1 MSQFVSGRTS
11 VAGRGGKNPINIHH
25 RDTRSLVSPH
35 LAGCAGAAVS
45 LTLAAPDRLTTIDT
59 LYFRSAET
67 ASAGTR
73 VRDLK
78 SAALTLSV
86 FL

>member
-25 RDTRSLVSPH
+25 RDTRRLVSPQ

-45 LTLAAPDRLTTIDT
+45 LTLAPAQLSTIDT
-59 LYFRSAET
+59 LYFRSAER

>member
-1 MSQFVSGRTS
+1 M
-11 VAGRGGKNPINIHH
+11 AGKTPINIHH
-25 RDTRSLVSPH
+25 LPHSLHSDDGEGDVCP
-35 LAGCAGAAVS
+35 GCAGAAVS

>member
-1 MSQFVSGRTS
+1 MSRAEHLSLAEEEKIQLIFITETLG
-11 VAGRGGKNPINIHH
+11 
-25 RDTRSLVSPH
+25 SLVSPH

>member
-1 MSQFVSGRTS
+1 MSRAEHLSLAEEEKIQLIFITETLGR
-11 VAGRGGKNPINIHH
+11 
-25 RDTRSLVSPH
+25 LVSPQ